1 MNQSKFLEE
10 EAAKDKTGDEYD
22 PFIKQPDPKKFG
34 KYTPL
39 HWASYKGF
47 ERVVWILLKIGMSP
61 LDVD

>member
-1 MNQSKFLEE
+1 MNQNKQSE
-10 EAAKDKTGDEYD
+10 DKIESVDDDEYNA
-22 PFIKQPDPKKFG
+22 FVKQPDPKKFG

-47 ERVVWILLKIGMSP
+47 YKVVWLLLKIGMSP